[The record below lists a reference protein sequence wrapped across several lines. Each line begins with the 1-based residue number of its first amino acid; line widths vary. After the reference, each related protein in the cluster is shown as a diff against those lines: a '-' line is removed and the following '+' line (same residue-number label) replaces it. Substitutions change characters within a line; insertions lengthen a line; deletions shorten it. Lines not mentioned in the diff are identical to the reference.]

1 MLFNS
6 LEFIIF
12 FPIVFALYW
21 LARKNANLQNL
32 VLIAGSCVFYAWVDC
47 RFLFL
52 IGITAILTYLTGRML
67 DGEQSAQK
75 KKSFVAINVVVNLA
89 ILGFFKYFNF
99 FADSF
104 NRASHSVGFD
114 LDIPTL
120 SLVLPVGISFYTF
133 KAISYSVDC
142 YKGKMGGARSTCSVQ
157 LSPVLSTA
165 FSRSY

>member
-21 LARKNANLQNL
+21 LAHRNANLQNL
-32 VLIAGSCVFYAWVDC
+32 VLIIGSCVFYAWVDWV
-47 RFLFL
+47 FLFL
-52 IGITAILTYLTGRML
+52 IGFTAVFTYLTGRIL
-67 DGEQSAQK
+67 DGEQPAKNK
-75 KKSFVAINVVVNLA
+75 KCFVAINVVVNLG
-89 ILGFFKYFNF
+89 ILGFFKYYNF
-99 FADSF
+99 FAASF
-104 NRASHSVGFD
+104 NSTFQSVGVN

-120 SLVLPVGISFYTF
+120 QLVLPVGISFYTF

-142 YKGKMGGARSTCSVQ
+142 YKGKMGGARSYSSVQ